1 MDIDVKLSER
11 LRTEGL
17 CGSLRDPDN
26 EMKNRLTN
34 QSGQISGG
42 MIDSNIVTSWR

>member
-1 MDIDVKLSER
+1 LSER

-26 EMKNRLTN
+26 EIKNRLTN
-34 QSGQISGG
+34 ESGQISGG
-42 MIDSNIVTSWR
+42 MIDSKTVISWR